1 MISVII
7 PVFNRLQLLQ
17 EAVNS
22 VLEQD
27 YEYFELIVADDGSDP
42 EFSPR
47 QKGILPDD
55 PRIRILNFPHS
66 GMPGLVRN
74 RGASAAR
81 GEYLAF
87 LDSDDLWLRGKLSA
101 QLNLFRANP
110 EADLVHTREIWQRGR
125 KIVSQKGMHHKHS
138 GFIFPDALEK
148 CIIGPS
154 TVMICREKYLAL
166 GGFREDLEI
175 AEDYEFWLRWTAIL
189 PVLYINEPQVV
200 KRAGGWEQLSEKY
213 GQIEKFR
220 IAGLADLVEQQ
231 WFHRNARCGTQR
243 QAEKELVRKC
253 RIYANGAGKRGKHEE
268 AAAYV
273 RIAEKYEMLFQKT

>member
-7 PVFNRLQLLQ
+7 PVFNRLHLLQ
-17 EAVNS
+17 EAVSS

-27 YEYFELIVADDGSDP
+27 YEEFELIVVDDGSDM
-42 EFSPR
+42 EFCPL
-47 QKGILPDD
+47 QEGLLPDD
-55 PRIRILNFPHS
+55 PRIQILKLPHS
-66 GMPGLVRN
+66 GLPGLVRN

-101 QLNLFRANP
+101 QLDLFRKNP
-110 EADLVHTREIWQRGR
+110 EADLVHTREIWQRGH

-138 GFIFPDALEK
+138 GYIFPDALEK

-154 TVMICREKYLAL
+154 TVIVRREKFLAL

-175 AEDYEFWLRWTAIL
+175 AEDYELWLRWTASL
-189 PVLYINEPQVV
+189 PVFYIDEPQVV
-200 KRAGGWEQLSEKY
+200 KRAGVWEQLSEKY

-220 IAGLADLVEQQ
+220 IAGLVDLVEQE
-231 WFHRNARCGTQR
+231 WFQCNALCGTQK

-253 RIYANGAGKRGKHEE
+253 RIYANGAEKRGRHDE
-268 AAAYV
+268 ATAYV
-273 RIAEKYEMLFQKT
+273 RIAEKYSMLHQQE

>member
-1 MISVII
+1 
-7 PVFNRLQLLQ
+7 
-17 EAVNS
+17 
-22 VLEQD
+22 
-27 YEYFELIVADDGSDP
+27 
-42 EFSPR
+42 
-47 QKGILPDD
+47 
-55 PRIRILNFPHS
+55 
-66 GMPGLVRN
+66 MPGLVRN

-125 KIVSQKGMHHKHS
+125 KIVSQKRMHHKQS

-154 TVMICREKYLAL
+154 TVMIRREKYLVL

-231 WFHRNARCGTQR
+231 WFQRNARCGTQR

-268 AAAYV
+268 AEAYV